1 MSKVPQRTG
10 DSAPEHARLPPSK
23 SAQWVPC
30 TASVG
35 YIEDLI
41 RTGEITAESRS
52 EHSDTGIQAHGLAA
66 RILNGER
73 RLVWAEDADMLAN
86 VRAYVEFCRS
96 KVEPG
101 DRFWVERRVPLF
113 YRPTQRGTID
123 FPIVGK
129 NRIVVIDYKHGVGVG
144 VYAENNTQL
153 ASYAES
159 LVQEL
164 EMVESVP
171 DDMPVEMHI
180 FQPRD
185 CNDSEP
191 VRSWIITRKE
201 LREFAATINE
211 AAQLIFAN
219 IDHGRDKLRFV
230 AGSHCDKAFCR
241 ARGHCKTYAAQG
253 LEAVSDDAP
262 VDVVIAKPLLMPLP
276 ESLTRDQRVRIMSK
290 ADQMRS
296 WLNAVEAQEMQELLA
311 GAKPMGFKVVAT
323 NTHRKWSDEAA
334 VTKLMATKRPIDEVA
349 PRSPLSPAQA
359 EKLFKSDKEFLAGL
373 VALAAKPP
381 GKPVLVPESDKRPQ
395 LVLNPSEGLEDID
408 LI

>member
-10 DSAPEHARLPPSK
+10 DSAPEHARLPPSA
-23 SAQWVPC
+23 SARWVPC
-30 TASVG
+30 KASVG
-35 YIEDLI
+35 YIEGLI
-41 RTGEITAESRS
+41 STGEISADNRS
-52 EHSDTGIQAHGLAA
+52 EHSDTGVKAHDLAA

-73 RLVWAEDADMLAN
+73 RLVWAEDADMLVN
-86 VRAYVEFCRS
+86 VRAYVDFCRS

-129 NRIVVIDYKHGVGVG
+129 NRIVVIDYKNGVGVG

-211 AAQLIFAN
+211 AAQLI
-219 IDHGRDKLRFV
+219 DQGLDLRFV
-230 AGSHCDKAFCR
+230 AGSHCDKAFCP

-253 LEAVSDDAP
+253 LEAVSDEAP

-276 ESLTRDQRVRIMSK
+276 ASLTRDQRVRIISK

-296 WLNAVEAQEMQELLA
+296 WLNAVEAQELQELLA
-311 GAKPMGFKVVAT
+311 GAKPLGFKVVAT
-323 NTHRKWSDEAA
+323 NTHRKWSDEEA
-334 VTKLMATKRPIDEVA
+334 VITLMATKRPIDEVA

-359 EKLFKSDKEFLAGL
+359 EKLFKSDKEFVGALVGL
-373 VALAAKPP
+373 QVKPQ
-381 GKPVLVPESDKRPQ
+381 GKPVLVAESDKRPQ
-395 LVLNPSEGLEDID
+395 LVLNPSEGLDDID